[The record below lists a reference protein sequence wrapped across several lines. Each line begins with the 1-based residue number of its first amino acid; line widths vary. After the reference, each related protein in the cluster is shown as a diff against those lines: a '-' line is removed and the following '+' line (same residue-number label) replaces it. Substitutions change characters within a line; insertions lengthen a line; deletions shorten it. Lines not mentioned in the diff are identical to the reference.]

1 VDLRLNDKVVLVTAA
16 SKGIGFAVAERFAR
30 EGARVIISSRG
41 GVSLD
46 DAIERIGGNVT
57 KQAADLT
64 QDGSGTK
71 LVERIIDEYGRLDVL
86 VSNTPGPRIVPALET
101 TDDDWEAAYGAL
113 LRPAV
118 QLSRRAA
125 QQMCLQGSGSIV
137 FLTSTW
143 VKQPAAGGVLSAT
156 MRSGVS
162 ALAKQLALELASFG
176 VRVNQVM
183 PGATGTDRM
192 RDIMRA
198 KSVQHATTE
207 DEERAVTVRD
217 IPLGRWAEA
226 VEIADTVAFLASPV
240 SSFSTG
246 VAISIDGGAVRSTL

>member
-16 SKGIGFAVAERFAR
+16 SKGIGFAVAERFVR
-30 EGARVIISSRG
+30 EGAKVIISSREGASLEGAVERLG
-41 GVSLD
+41 G
-46 DAIERIGGNVT
+46 GVT
-57 KQAADLT
+57 KQAADLSV
-64 QDGSGTK
+64 DGSGTS
-71 LVERIIDEYGRLDVL
+71 LVERVIGEHGRLDIL
-86 VSNTPGPRIVPALET
+86 VSNTPGPRILPALDT
-101 TDDDWEAAYGAL
+101 TDQDWEVAYGAL

-125 QQMCLQGSGSIV
+125 QQMCQQGSGSIV

-143 VKQPAAGGVLSAT
+143 VKQPAVGGVLSAT

-207 DEERAVTVRD
+207 EEERAMTVRD
-217 IPLGRWAEA
+217 IPLGRWADA
-226 VEIADTVAFLASPV
+226 AEIADTVVFLASPV

-246 VAISIDGGAVRSTL
+246 MALTIDGGAVRSTL

>member
-1 VDLRLNDKVVLVTAA
+1 MDLRLDGQVVLVTAA

-30 EGARVIISSRG
+30 EGATVIISSREG
-41 GVSLD
+41 ASLD
-46 DAIERIGGNVT
+46 DAVERIGSGVT

-64 QDGSGTK
+64 EDGSGTS
-71 LVERIIDEYGRLDVL
+71 LIERVIAEHGRLDIL
-86 VSNTPGPRIVPALET
+86 VSNTPGPRIMPALDT
-101 TDDDWEAAYGAL
+101 TDEDWEAAYGAL

-125 QQMCLQGSGSIV
+125 KQMCLQGSGSIV

-143 VKQPAAGGVLSAT
+143 VKQPAVGGVLSST

-162 ALAKQLALELASFG
+162 ALAKQLALELAPHG

-183 PGATGTDRM
+183 PGATGTARM
-192 RDIMRA
+192 RDIIRA
-198 KSVQHATTE
+198 KSLQHATTE
-207 DEERAVTVRD
+207 DEERATTVRD

-226 VEIADTVAFLASPV
+226 AEIADTVAFLASPV

-246 VAISIDGGAVRSTL
+246 IAINIDGGAVRSTL

>member
-1 VDLRLNDKVVLVTAA
+1 MDLRLDGQVVLVTAA

-30 EGARVIISSRG
+30 EGATVIISSREG
-41 GVSLD
+41 ASLD
-46 DAIERIGGNVT
+46 DAVERIGSGVT

-64 QDGSGTK
+64 EDGSGTS
-71 LVERIIDEYGRLDVL
+71 LIERVIAEHGRLDIL
-86 VSNTPGPRIVPALET
+86 VSNTPGPRIMPALDT
-101 TDDDWEAAYGAL
+101 TDEDWEAAYGAL

-125 QQMCLQGSGSIV
+125 KQMCLQGSGSIV

-143 VKQPAAGGVLSAT
+143 VKQPAVGGVLSST

-162 ALAKQLALELASFG
+162 ALAKQLALELAPHG

-183 PGATGTDRM
+183 PGATGTARM
-192 RDIMRA
+192 RDIIRA
-198 KSVQHATTE
+198 KSLQHATTE
-207 DEERAVTVRD
+207 DEERSTTVRD

-226 VEIADTVAFLASPV
+226 AEIADTVAFLASPV

-246 VAISIDGGAVRSTL
+246 IAINIDGGAVRSTL

>member
-41 GVSLD
+41 GALLD

-71 LVERIIDEYGRLDVL
+71 LVERIIDQYGRLDIL

-101 TDDDWEAAYGAL
+101 TDEDWEAAYGAL

-143 VKQPAAGGVLSAT
+143 VKQPAVGDN
-156 MRSGVS
+156 
-162 ALAKQLALELASFG
+162 ALGRFG
-176 VRVNQVM
+176 VGKAIGPRTGLVRGAGESGDARCDWNRPYARHHAGQV
-183 PGATGTDRM
+183 GAARY
-192 RDIMRA
+192 
-198 KSVQHATTE
+198 
-207 DEERAVTVRD
+207 
-217 IPLGRWAEA
+217 
-226 VEIADTVAFLASPV
+226 
-240 SSFSTG
+240 
-246 VAISIDGGAVRSTL
+246 DGGRGTCGNGP